1 MKILIFGGNGMLGHK
16 LVQVLG
22 KKFDVWTTFRGKF
35 REIPDGHYLK
45 KDRVFENVDVQDE
58 ENYRE
63 VVKNLRPDVILNAV
77 GVIKQKAEAKDVVK
91 TLEIN
96 SIFPHK
102 VGEIARELDARFITF
117 STDCVFSG
125 KKGNYT
131 ETDISDVFDLYG
143 KSKNF
148 GEVSGKNCLTLRTS
162 IIGREI
168 SNTKSLVEW
177 FLSQKGNKIEG
188 FTKAIYS
195 GFPTVV
201 LAEIISDIISKYR
214 DLEGIYHL
222 SSDPISKYDLLNL
235 IKTRLDLDIKIE
247 PAGSVRIDRSLDSS
261 KFRAETGFE
270 PESWESMI
278 ERMFEDPTPYGII
291 RKTDKI
297 S

>member
-1 MKILIFGGNGMLGHK
+1 MLGHK